1 MNRVYVFSDR
11 FEALDL
17 KRVALKLLTETLL
30 SPSNQHA
37 PYVEATKVAFE
48 NLPDGDPLLRLLAD
62 VHCEK
67 YKYMDENNAEM
78 EAQGLPHDFLVCL
91 MMRYSKIEL
100 AQGNCSLIS
109 RTISLE
115 VVLDR
120 KSSICQLYLQILLV
134 ACLVEMSLDL
144 LLFICFR
151 S

>member
-1 MNRVYVFSDR
+1 MLPPFDAGESTKHEWELQMNRVYVLSDR

-48 NLPDGDPLLRLLAD
+48 NLPDGDPLLRLLVE

-67 YKYMDENNAEM
+67 YKYMDEKNAEM
-78 EAQGLPHDFLVCL
+78 EAQGLPHDFLVCV
-91 MMRYSKIEL
+91 MMRYSKIRVGTGQL
-100 AQGNCSLIS
+100 Q
-109 RTISLE
+109 
-115 VVLDR
+115 LDV
-120 KSSICQLYLQILLV
+120 KDYQLG
-134 ACLVEMSLDL
+134 SGT
-144 LLFICFR
+144 R